1 MRRLCLLRQ
10 QDGGG
15 FRPETRGVFE
25 GARVQHAYTL
35 CPFSSEGSIRMRNII
50 AATLACLLTA
60 CSGLPPTP
68 GPTCSTAYECEIQGY
83 ANAGN

>member
-1 MRRLCLLRQ
+1 MR
-10 QDGGG
+10 
-15 FRPETRGVFE
+15 T
-25 GARVQHAYTL
+25 
-35 CPFSSEGSIRMRNII
+35 II